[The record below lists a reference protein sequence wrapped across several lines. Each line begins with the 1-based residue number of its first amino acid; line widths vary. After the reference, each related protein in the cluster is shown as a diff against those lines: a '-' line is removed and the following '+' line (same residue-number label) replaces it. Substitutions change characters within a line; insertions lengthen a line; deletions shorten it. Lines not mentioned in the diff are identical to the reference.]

1 MMLLTSLLNLL
12 AFCYDSSV
20 IIIHIW
26 GLHVPK
32 NVLVLNLIV
41 HLDLQKRS
49 KFFQNLIM
57 RRGLITIWL
66 EEL

>member
-20 IIIHIW
+20 IIIHD
-26 GLHVPK
+26 VPK
-32 NVLVLNLIV
+32 NVLVLNLII
-41 HLDLQKRS
+41 HLDLKKRS

-57 RRGLITIWL
+57 RRMGG
-66 EEL
+66 

>member
-20 IIIHIW
+20 IIIHMR

-41 HLDLQKRS
+41 HLDLQKRCADGT
-49 KFFQNLIM
+49 FC
-57 RRGLITIWL
+57 T
-66 EEL
+66 

>member
-20 IIIHIW
+20 IIIYML
-26 GLHVPK
+26 GLHVRK

-41 HLDLQKRS
+41 HLDLHKRS

-57 RRGLITIWL
+57 RRMGG
-66 EEL
+66 